1 MLLEGLG
8 VVGETSLWR
17 GRDLNPQPT
26 AYESVALPI
35 ELPRHYFPCRVYHLE
50 GLDSIYNDIKRK
62 STVILPVLF

>member
-1 MLLEGLG
+1 MLLEGVG

-35 ELPRHYFPCRVYHLE
+35 ELPRHWLSLSEYTIGQAAVQPFIKVHKVY
-50 GLDSIYNDIKRK
+50 R
-62 STVILPVLF
+62 

>member
-1 MLLEGLG
+1 MLLEGVG

-35 ELPRHYFPCRVYHLE
+35 ELPRHYFAFRVYHLD

-62 STVILPVLF
+62 STVILSVLF